1 MTCRDEVDI
10 MASPLKG
17 KKKTHAQKF
26 TLLDNGG
33 GSRKNS
39 GPFLTPHL
47 FVVCAPLFCLL
58 THLVSKW

>member
-17 KKKTHAQKF
+17 KKKPHAQEF

-58 THLVSKW
+58 THLLSKW

>member
-1 MTCRDEVDI
+1 
-10 MASPLKG
+10 MASHLKG
-17 KKKTHAQKF
+17 KKKPHAQEF

-58 THLVSKW
+58 THLLSKW